1 MPNTY
6 LIDSVLSLF
15 VATKLFPFLIPL
27 IFLLSVLLFA
37 DRMIALISSV
47 VSKKGS

>member
-6 LIDSVLSLF
+6 LIDSVLSL

-37 DRMIALISSV
+37 DRMIAFISNV
-47 VSKKGS
+47 ALKKGN